1 MRFRLHRAS
10 LAAAALAATLAGCAQ
25 LLRVE
30 APSAPPA
37 EFPEAFYLQALKQGK
52 SVFRVDPA
60 ESLVVIE
67 VRRSGSLAR
76 LGHDHVVASHDV
88 TGYLAPGEGRA
99 DLYVALARLTV
110 DEPALRVEAGFETQ
124 PTESDIEGTRS
135 NMLTRVLEAEK
146 FPFALISI
154 AGANATGKKTTLAVA
169 IALHGHMRT
178 LHVPAEIEADAEKVS
193 VTGRLSF
200 EQTDFGITPYSLL
213 GGAIAVQNRVDLRF
227 RIIAR
232 LAGAGNETR
241 GATPP

>member
-169 IALHGHMRT
+169 IALHGRLRT
-178 LHVPAEIEADAEKVS
+178 LHVPAEIEADAERMN
-193 VTGRLSF
+193 VTGRLAFNQS
-200 EQTDFGITPYSLL
+200 DFGITPYSLL
-213 GGAIAVQNRVDLRF
+213 GGAIAVKDGLELRF
-227 RIIAR
+227 RIRAR
-232 LAGAGNETR
+232 RLPGAE
-241 GATPP
+241 